1 VVSRYPYDHGEA
13 RYAREHRACL
23 CEPCEDARERGRMV
37 KLSLPASALVPFIP
51 KPTNGTTSRGMNSIG
66 GVRGT
71 LQSRQ
76 ERAIWRALEVGFISP
91 RQADE
96 VAVAM
101 HMHPMEIWGDEWLA

>member
-1 VVSRYPYDHGEA
+1 VTYGHGEA
-13 RYAREHRACL
+13 RYAREHRTCVCDL
-23 CEPCEDARERGRMV
+23 CEDARERGRMV
-37 KLSLPASALVPFIP
+37 KLSLPAAPLIPFVP
-51 KPTNGTTSRGMNSIG
+51 KPTNGLGGHSSVIG

-76 ERAIWRALEVGFISP
+76 ERALWRALQIGFISP

-101 HMHPMEIWGDEWLA
+101 HMHPCEIWGDLWWA